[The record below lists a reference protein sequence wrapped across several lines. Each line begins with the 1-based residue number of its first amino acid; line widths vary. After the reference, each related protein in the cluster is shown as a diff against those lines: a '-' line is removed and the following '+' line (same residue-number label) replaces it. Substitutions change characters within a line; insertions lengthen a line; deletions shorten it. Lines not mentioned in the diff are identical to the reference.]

1 MNVCVQQSYVFTLK
15 DGEKVSE
22 DVDVSVKGNFVQYHV
37 MSNDSEVWVINDFD
51 RVSNENAVLS
61 HI

>member
-1 MNVCVQQSYVFTLK
+1 MCVQQSYVFTVK

-37 MSNDSEVWVINDFD
+37 KNNESEVWVIDDFNT
-51 RVSNENAVLS
+51 VSN
-61 HI
+61 H